1 MKSDLKINIPKP
13 CGEKFEDFSPRPEGG
28 FCGACQTTVIDFSQ
42 KSDAE
47 IKAFFENN
55 SKKVCGRFH
64 KEQLRTYPSQKEVSF
79 WGRRLALFSIPLLS
93 LLPFSELKA
102 QVKPKPAP
110 VEQQSTETSEEIQIN
125 KKEGSKGKVVDASS
139 GETIPFANVF
149 IPSERIGC
157 STDLDGNF
165 QFPHSLKKGDTIQ
178 VTFIGYEKNSFV
190 VQDAENIVV
199 KMDSSNAILGG
210 LVVVGEV
217 STPEVHK
224 SNSSLWRRF
233 KAMFQ

>member
-1 MKSDLKINIPKP
+1 MKSDFKINIPKP

-28 FCGACQTTVIDFSQ
+28 FCAACQTTVIDFSQ

-47 IKAFFENN
+47 IKAFFENSN
-55 SKKVCGRFH
+55 KKVCGRFH
-64 KEQLRTYPSQKEVSF
+64 KEQLRTYPSQKEASF
-79 WGRRLALFSIPLLS
+79 WGSRLALFSIPLLS

-110 VEQQSTETSEEIQIN
+110 VEQHSTETSGEIQIK
-125 KKEGSKGKVVDASS
+125 KKEGSKGRVIDAKS

-149 IPSERIGC
+149 IPGEKIGC
-157 STDLDGNF
+157 TTDLDGNF
-165 QFPHSLKKGDTIQ
+165 EFPRSLKNGDTLQ
-178 VTFIGYEKNSFV
+178 VTYIGYARKNFI
-190 VQDAENIVV
+190 VQDANNIVV
-199 KMDSSNAILGG
+199 KLESDFLAGD
-210 LVVVGEV
+210 VVVIMGEV